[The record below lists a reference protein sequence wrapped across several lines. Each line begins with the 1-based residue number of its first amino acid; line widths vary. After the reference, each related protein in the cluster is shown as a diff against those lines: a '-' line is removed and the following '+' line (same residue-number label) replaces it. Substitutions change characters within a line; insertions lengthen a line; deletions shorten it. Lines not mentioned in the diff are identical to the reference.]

1 VIPRARIDGFI
12 DRHKRL
18 LAIVFW
24 VIAVVATGMA
34 WAGKSFRDVLEALP
48 F

>member
-18 LAIVFW
+18 LTVVFW
-24 VIAVVATGMA
+24 VIAVVATAMA
-34 WAGKSFRDVLEALP
+34 WAGKSFREVLGALT